1 MLNTFSVMYAE
12 KKRNSDSAAFTQ
24 SPFFISF
31 SSLLMWKLN
40 FPESQLPSGLS
51 LRFLFWKITWYLS
64 WSNYGWELLLFLPP
78 FLCFFFFPFD
88 NLFSSSYFWN
98 FPGARKSALVL
109 NNYLNCVWLSR
120 TVALM
125 VAPSLMAV
133 GQVSFLWS
141 YYWVRTQ
148 NWMGG
153 SNRL

>member
-1 MLNTFSVMYAE
+1 MLRKRGTVIQQHLPKVPSSLVFQACLCENWTFLSPSCHLVFLSVFYFEKSHDTWVEAIMAE
-12 KKRNSDSAAFTQ
+12 NFCYSCL
-24 SPFFISF
+24 PFFV
-31 SSLLMWKLN
+31 
-40 FPESQLPSGLS
+40 
-51 LRFLFWKITWYLS
+51 
-64 WSNYGWELLLFLPP
+64 
-78 FLCFFFFPFD
+78 FFFPFD